1 MAEDDAKLTHLANQL
16 AILELVQQM
25 KRIVGFKGTISTDPS
40 KPDGTPRK
48 LMDNTRM
55 TGLGWAPAIT
65 LEQGVRLAYEDFKNN
80 QMETA

>member
-1 MAEDDAKLTHLANQL
+1 
-16 AILELVQQM
+16 M
-25 KRIVGFKGTISTDPS
+25 KRIVGFKGRISVDPS
-40 KPDGTPRK
+40 KADGTLRR

-55 TGLGWAPAIT
+55 KGLGWAPAIS